1 MPMTALLE
9 SDSVHLAADLA
20 QAKDAVRKYRQ
31 LPLSRTPAQVR
42 LVLEN
47 AMREQ
52 PAPSLSELAR
62 RLGYKGVERLYQVDR
77 NLSKQI
83 SANYRKSGRSHWW
96 RKPGAVR
103 ICALSD
109 IQKLLEQSLAQERP
123 VSAHHIAASL
133 GYSGDGYLHLKF
145 PDICRAIGRKIA
157 AHDEPRIAIMK
168 SVLKDALREDQVPTL
183 NDLCMRLGYSN
194 SVVLRYH
201 FPDLCDEILARR
213 RELRN
218 QQIAQLR
225 KTLQAVSLEE
235 PAPSFLRVC
244 KRIGLSHAALAETC
258 PEECAAI
265 RARYLRSRS
274 EATRRKKEQLGEE
287 VCQIVRRLQS
297 EGKCPSVVR
306 VATLLP
312 KTALTD
318 WRILNAAV
326 QAARREPGSAK

>member
-1 MPMTALLE
+1 
-9 SDSVHLAADLA
+9 
-20 QAKDAVRKYRQ
+20 
-31 LPLSRTPAQVR
+31 

-168 SVLKDALREDQVPTL
+168 SALKDALREEQVPTL
-183 NDLCMRLGYSN
+183 SDLCRRLGYSN

-201 FPDLCDEILARR
+201 FPDLCDQILARR
-213 RELRN
+213 RDLRD
-218 QQIAQLR
+218 QRIAQMR
-225 KTLQAVSLEE
+225 KTLQTVAREE
-235 PAPSFLRVC
+235 PAPSFLGVC
-244 KRIGLSHAALAETC
+244 KRIGLSCATLAEMC
-258 PEECAAI
+258 PEECATI
-265 RARYLRSRS
+265 HARYLRGRS
-274 EATRRKKEQLGEE
+274 EATRRKKEQLGKE

-312 KTALTD
+312 KTALKD
-318 WRILNAAV
+318 RIIINAAV